1 MYRND
6 TVHIETLQKMT
17 KNCKFLQKQTKKK
30 KKTALKCLFAKSTPK
45 GHKMKT
51 LKPLAT
57 LILATFAFA
66 LLGSTALAQNTI
78 DDIER
83 EIQMLEKQKKL
94 LELKRQNRALQK
106 ELEQT
111 PQQNKTQQSKKQ
123 NPQNQAPYYPQNN
136 QNTQNPQNAP
146 YYPSDTSGA
155 ATYDEAYQQSYKKAY
170 QEEKTSQGYIRLEGS
185 YGTALVASPIHY
197 ASDVS
202 VRTNLYQAN
211 VEFGKQF
218 SGLARTY
225 LGTSFMEYSY
235 KEADTDAA
243 GKFDGQY
250 ITLHFGTDWIP
261 KFGKSPLRGVLGAY
275 LGFVYAEFQDKLEA
289 VSTRLQQTTGI
300 KSVSFSSKG
309 FGTTLGIRLGL
320 ALDLGK
326 HAQLEVGGRVGYNLL
341 FGSSVGYLSTYP
353 YALYVNGYGAITFL
367 F

>member
-1 MYRND
+1 M
-6 TVHIETLQKMT
+6 
-17 KNCKFLQKQTKKK
+17 
-30 KKTALKCLFAKSTPK
+30 KSTK
-45 GHKMKT
+45 
-51 LKPLAT
+51 LLAKFF
-57 LILATFAFA
+57 IATFAFTLA
-66 LLGSTALAQNTI
+66 STAFAQNTI
-78 DDIER
+78 DDIEK

-106 ELEQT
+106 ELDQT
-111 PQQNKTQQSKKQ
+111 NTQQTNTQASKK
-123 NPQNQAPYYPQNN
+123 PQNQAPYYPQNPQN
-136 QNTQNPQNAP
+136 QQNTQNAP

-211 VEFGKQF
+211 LEFGKQL

-275 LGFVYAEFQDKLEA
+275 IGFVYAEFQDKLVA
-289 VSTRLQQTTGI
+289 VSSRLQQTTGI
-300 KSVSFSSKG
+300 KSVEFSSKG

-326 HAQLEVGGRVGYNLL
+326 HAQLEVGGRMGYNLL
-341 FGSSVGYLSTYP
+341 FGSKVGYFSTYP

>member
-1 MYRND
+1 MCRND

-30 KKTALKCLFAKSTPK
+30 KKTALKCLFAKSTPQK
-45 GHKMKT
+45 GHKMR
-51 LKPLAT
+51 LKNQTKPKLLA
-57 LILATFAFA
+57 AFAFA
-66 LLGSTALAQNTI
+66 LLGSTALAQNTV

-111 PQQNKTQQSKKQ
+111 PQQSKTQQNK

-136 QNTQNPQNAP
+136 QNAQNPQSAP
-146 YYPSDTSGA
+146 YYPSDTSSE
-155 ATYDEAYQQSYKKAY
+155 ATYNEAYQQSYKKAY
-170 QEEKTSQGYIRLEGS
+170 KEEKTSQGYIRLEGS

-202 VRTNLYQAN
+202 VRTNLWQAN

-243 GKFDGQY
+243 GKYDGQY
-250 ITLHFGTDWIP
+250 ITLHFGTDWVP

-275 LGFVYAEFQDKLEA
+275 LGFVYAEFQDKLVA
-289 VSTRLQQTTGI
+289 VSSRLQQATGI
-300 KSVSFSSKG
+300 KSVDFSSKG

-326 HAQLEVGGRVGYNLL
+326 HAQLEVGGRMGYNLL

>member
-1 MYRND
+1 MCRND
-6 TVHIETLQKMT
+6 TVHIGILQKMP
-17 KNCKFLQKQTKKK
+17 KICNFLQKQTKK
-30 KKTALKCLFAKSTPK
+30 KKTALKCLFAKSTPQK
-45 GHKMKT
+45 GHKMKSAK
-51 LKPLAT
+51 LPSCLF
-57 LILATFAFA
+57 LATFAFA

-78 DDIER
+78 DDIEK

-111 PQQNKTQQSKKQ
+111 PQQSKAQQSKKQ

-136 QNTQNPQNAP
+136 QNAQNQQNAP
-146 YYPSDTSGA
+146 YYPSDNSSA

-202 VRTNLYQAN
+202 VRTNLWQAN
-211 VEFGKQF
+211 VEFGKQLG
-218 SGLARTY
+218 GLARAY

-261 KFGKSPLRGVLGAY
+261 KFGKTPLRGVLGAY

-289 VSTRLQQTTGI
+289 VSDRLQQTTGI
-300 KSVSFSSKG
+300 KSVEFSSKG

>member
-1 MYRND
+1 M
-6 TVHIETLQKMT
+6 KS
-17 KNCKFLQKQTKKK
+17 KNQTKTKI
-30 KKTALKCLFAKSTPK
+30 
-45 GHKMKT
+45 
-51 LKPLAT
+51 LAT
-57 LILATFAFA
+57 LAFA
-66 LLGSTALAQNTI
+66 LLGSIALAQNTI

-111 PQQNKTQQSKKQ
+111 SQQAPKTQQTKKQ

-136 QNTQNPQNAP
+136 QNAQNAP
-146 YYPSDTSGA
+146 YYPSDNSSA

-289 VSTRLQQTTGI
+289 VSTRLQNATGI